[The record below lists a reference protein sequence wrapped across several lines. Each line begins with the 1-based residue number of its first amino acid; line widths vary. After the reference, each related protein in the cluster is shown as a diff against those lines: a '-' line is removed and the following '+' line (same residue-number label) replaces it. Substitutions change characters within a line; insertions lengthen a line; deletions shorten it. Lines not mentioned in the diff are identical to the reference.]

1 MESSSVA
8 SISSFLILL
17 LIGNN
22 IMTVNS
28 QQGYDSTC
36 TCDSASGGVCM
47 KYTCS
52 TTVRSV
58 SCFSGS
64 SLLTLPDGSHK
75 SLADIQI
82 GEHVLVDHQHTYEPL
97 LSFIHAKHDGVFS
110 FLAIQVQSTKSN
122 RTSTIHISPN
132 HLIFDY
138 DSSKAKFAGKLHV
151 GDRLQFVD
159 HDEIVPATIMDIKLT
174 KQEGYYAPLTASGKI
189 VIDGI
194 VASNYATV
202 SNHDLAHKVMGVYR
216 WWTNLFGGSKLNED
230 IPWMLQVMLKIEE
243 VARISV
249 GERIFNNYNY
259 DGLFQ
264 VSSLS

>member
-1 MESSSVA
+1 M
-8 SISSFLILL
+8 
-17 LIGNN
+17 N
-22 IMTVNS
+22 VNS

-36 TCDSASGGVCM
+36 TCDSSSGSVCM

-82 GEHVLVDHQHTYEPL
+82 GEHVLVNHHHTYEPIS
-97 LSFIHAKHDGVFS
+97 SFIHAKRDGVFS
-110 FLAIQVQSTKSN
+110 FLAIRVQSTKSN
-122 RTSTIHISPN
+122 QTSTIHISPN

-138 DSSKAKFAGKLHV
+138 DSGKAKFAGKLHV

-159 HDEIVPATIMDIKLT
+159 HNEIVPATIMDIKLT

-189 VIDGI
+189 VIDGVI
-194 VASNYATV
+194 ASNYATV
-202 SNHDLAHKVMGVYR
+202 SNHDLAHEVMGVYR
-216 WWTNLFGGSKLNED
+216 WWTNFFGGSKSNED
-230 IPWMLQVMLKIEE
+230 IPWMLQTMLIIEQ
-243 VARISV
+243 VIRWCG
-249 GERIFNNYNY
+249 GEQLIESYI
-259 DGLFQ
+259 
-264 VSSLS
+264 